1 MIHGFITASL
11 AIGQPTPPLGSA
23 QRPVDSPSQ
32 LFQAIAGKPFGVGS
46 LSIPIGTVEPG
57 RLPRVVV
64 SDSEGRIFYPTVDL
78 EPVQYLE
85 DGTIAGSTSP
95 GPPRPEREVGR
106 GGLVDRL
113 RNVIRQSQ
121 EIVDPPRVLRIQFL
135 FVGETPLQI
144 HLAGDYTLDTVV
156 VPESG
161 GGLTTTEPMALA
173 TGNDSTSIG
182 PNAPSNVFK
191 EPAASA
197 HDSGRRTVS
206 SGLHRALLERWWDG
220 YANEARR
227 QLEASDYPPG
237 IETYLCE
244 MLASRLD
251 LPPRE
256 LRSKREIVKA
266 QRDVPLSTLEL
277 LGGVESLRDDVMRAS
292 LSPRQLAGD
301 GASDV
306 RKSFGIEKGINAGG
320 NPWLAPSAQGL
331 GATVPLPPAP
341 LWTNPVVPMMSEKVP
356 IESIAS
362 HVPPECFYIRF
373 ERFANYLWFQQLT
386 EAQGRGISQMIM
398 LRGIDYQSDKRV
410 ERMLNTK
417 TTALAKLF
425 GDAVIQDIALIGL
438 DLYMQD
444 GPAMG
449 VLFESSS
456 PDLLMQSLDSERT
469 TTAAQQG
476 EQGVLLEDIELLGS
490 KVTFLSSPDNRIRS
504 FRARAGNYILITT
517 SKTLCKRFLEVD
529 QGSPSLASSPSFQY
543 ARLSMP
549 LQNEY
554 SLFAFFS
561 PQFFRS
567 LVSPQYTI
575 ELRRRFRAIAHL
587 QLAEMA
593 TLVDKHES
601 TAGVETSS
609 DTAIPR
615 NEPAK
620 SNSLDLPTLIAK
632 KLLPPWFIDATPESQ
647 PIYQMTQ
654 ATQPNGVNEKTRG
667 QKPAGHW
674 IDSLRG
680 ARGSFIPIPD
690 IDFVEC
696 APEEAA
702 SYVEQSSYY
711 ATHWQQTD
719 PLAVGIRRFA
729 HPTSGTMERLAIE
742 AYVAPFGRD
751 KYGWLSQVLAPPV
764 RTRIQLPADDVVNL
778 QIHMSGQSL
787 LGFAPVQDH
796 VLFSGVKDLI
806 PPPPNANLKLIETL
820 RTLQMTPAYVG
831 AWPRP
836 GYLDRLPFG
845 LGGGLADPYGFSRM
859 LIGAW
864 RWQGNGFSVLSF
876 DRSILENSIRTLQV
890 VPAIDPA
897 QARATIADLEN
908 SKLSTWINTYWYR
921 RGLQGSR
928 GNARL
933 LDTIQTQFQIP
944 AIESK
949 DVAERLIDGVVQCPL
964 GGVYAMTST
973 GRNDVGRND
982 VGKKEGANS
991 NAANALWSSSAWP
1004 VNPSSINTQ
1013 PNQPLA
1019 QPSRPYAA
1027 GIEMNPETAFP
1038 PAEYRAPWLGW
1049 FRGGQIHVTQ
1059 LSNQLILVGQVDLE
1073 KLSPVALSKSDAEPK
1088 KALPKMNFDLFSVP
1102 FNIFGGGKQNDAPEK
1117 NLEKKPDAPKT
1128 REF

>member
-1 MIHGFITASL
+1 M
-11 AIGQPTPPLGSA
+11 
-23 QRPVDSPSQ
+23 
-32 LFQAIAGKPFGVGS
+32 
-46 LSIPIGTVEPG
+46 SIPIGTVEAG
-57 RLPRVVV
+57 RIPRVLV
-64 SDSEGRIFYPTVDL
+64 SDNEGRIFYPAVDL

-85 DGTIAGSTSP
+85 DGTIVGSIS
-95 GPPRPEREVGR
+95 PRPMRAEREVGR

-121 EIVDPPRVLRIQFL
+121 EVIDPPRVLRIQFL
-135 FVGETPLQI
+135 FVGDAPLQI

-156 VPESG
+156 TP
-161 GGLTTTEPMALA
+161 EPMSSLV
-173 TGNDSTSIG
+173 
-182 PNAPSNVFK
+182 PNSNTNANPNS
-191 EPAASA
+191 PA
-197 HDSGRRTVS
+197 GI
-206 SGLHRALLERWWDG
+206 HRALLLRWWDG
-220 YANEARR
+220 YANQAQR

-256 LRSKREIVKA
+256 LRSNREVAKA

-292 LSPRQLAGD
+292 LRPTKSNLVGELAAGNESVAVDREMIAGRNPR
-301 GASDV
+301 
-306 RKSFGIEKGINAGG
+306 
-320 NPWLAPSAQGL
+320 LAPLAQGSQ
-331 GATVPLPPAP
+331 AMVPLPPPP
-341 LWTNPVVPMMSEKVP
+341 LWNDPIVPALPENVP
-356 IESIAS
+356 IESIAN

-417 TTALAKLF
+417 MTALAKLF
-425 GDAVIQDIALIGL
+425 GDAIIQDIALIGL

-456 PDLLMQSLDSERT
+456 PDLLMQSLDGDRT
-469 TTAAQQG
+469 ATASA
-476 EQGVLLEDIELLGS
+476 EKDRGVVLEDLEMLGS

-529 QGSPSLASSPSFQY
+529 QGSPSMASSPSFQY

-549 LQNEY
+549 QKNEY

-593 TLVDKHES
+593 SLVDQHE
-601 TAGVETSS
+601 TKAGVDTDSDPNVVRNKPAASSKTSS
-609 DTAIPR
+609 SKSSAINIP
-615 NEPAK
+615 
-620 SNSLDLPTLIAK
+620 SFIDK
-632 KLLPPWFIDATPESQ
+632 KLLPPWFLAATPESQ
-647 PIYQMTQ
+647 PIYQLDGPAAMQ
-654 ATQPNGVNEKTRG
+654 SDSKSNSGDQIPRG
-667 QKPAGHW
+667 RW

-690 IDFVEC
+690 IELLDC
-696 APEEAA
+696 SPEEAA

-711 ATHWQQTD
+711 VSHWQQTD
-719 PLAVGIRRFA
+719 PLAVGVRRFA
-729 HPTSGTMERLAIE
+729 HPTSSTMERLAIE

-764 RTRIQLPADDVVNL
+764 RTRIELPADDMVNL
-778 QIHMSGQSL
+778 QVHMSGQSL
-787 LGFAPVQDH
+787 FGFAPVQDH
-796 VLFSGVKDLI
+796 VLFSGVKDMI
-806 PPPPNANLKLIETL
+806 PPPPNAKLKLIETL
-820 RTLQMTPAYVG
+820 RTLQMTPGYLG
-831 AWPRP
+831 AWPLP
-836 GYLDRLPFG
+836 GYLDRLPLG
-845 LGGGLADPYGFSRM
+845 LGGGMPDPYGFSR
-859 LIGAW
+859 LLLGAW

-876 DRSILENSIRTLQV
+876 DRSILENSVPTLQA

-944 AIESK
+944 ATESK

-964 GGVYAMTST
+964 GGQYAMTST
-973 GRNDVGRND
+973 DKN
-982 VGKKEGANS
+982 K
-991 NAANALWSSSAWP
+991 AANAMWSSSAWP
-1004 VNPSSINTQ
+1004 VNPASVNASPRQQTL
-1013 PNQPLA
+1013 P
-1019 QPSRPYAA
+1019 PSRPYAA
-1027 GIEMNPETAFP
+1027 GLEMNPETAFP
-1038 PAEYRAPWLGW
+1038 PADYRAPWLGW

-1059 LSNQLILVGQVDLE
+1059 LSSQLILVGQVDLE
-1073 KLSPVALSKSDAEPK
+1073 KLPPVPLSKSEAGSQK
-1088 KALPKMNFDLFSVP
+1088 VLPPMNFDLFSVP
-1102 FNIFGGGKQNDAPEK
+1102 FNVFGGAKQNNAPEK
-1117 NLEKKPDAPKT
+1117 DAEKVIDKPKT

>member
-1 MIHGFITASL
+1 MDYFRRQCKGIVVLQTLLFFHGFVWVGVWASL
-11 AIGQPTPPLGSA
+11 AIGQQVPTSGQTQQTVNPPA
-23 QRPVDSPSQ
+23 R
-32 LFQAIAGKPFGVGS
+32 LFKAVAGKPFGVAS
-46 LSIPIGTVEPG
+46 MSIPIGTVEAG
-57 RLPRVVV
+57 RIPRVLV
-64 SDSEGRIFYPTVDL
+64 SDSEGRIFYPAVDL

-85 DGTIAGSTSP
+85 DGTIVGSIS
-95 GPPRPEREVGR
+95 PRPMRAEREVGR

-121 EIVDPPRVLRIQFL
+121 EVIDPPRVLRIQFL
-135 FVGETPLQI
+135 FVGDAPLQI

-156 VPESG
+156 IPEP
-161 GGLTTTEPMALA
+161 TATA
-173 TGNDSTSIG
+173 TGGSVGKLSE
-182 PNAPSNVFK
+182 SS
-191 EPAASA
+191 PAASA
-197 HDSGRRTVS
+197 IGSGQGVASGR
-206 SGLHRALLERWWDG
+206 GIHRVLLERWWDG
-220 YANEARR
+220 YANQAQR

-256 LRSKREIVKA
+256 LRSNREIAKA

-292 LSPRQLAGD
+292 LRPSKTAFVRERVAGNESVTVD
-301 GASDV
+301 REA
-306 RKSFGIEKGINAGG
+306 RNAGG
-320 NPWLAPSAQGL
+320 NPRQAPSAQRSQ
-331 GATVPLPPAP
+331 AMVPLPPPP
-341 LWTNPVVPMMSEKVP
+341 LWNEPVVPFLPNDVP

-425 GDAVIQDIALIGL
+425 GDAIIQDIALIGL

-456 PDLLMQSLDSERT
+456 PDLLMQSLDGERT
-469 TTAAQQG
+469 ATASA
-476 EQGVLLEDIELLGS
+476 EKDRGVALEEMEMLGS

-504 FRARAGNYILITT
+504 FRARAGNHILITT

-529 QGSPSLASSPSFQY
+529 QGSPSMASSPSFQY

-549 LQNEY
+549 LKNEY

-593 TLVDKHES
+593 SLVDQHE
-601 TAGVETSS
+601 TKAGIDFNSEPNVARSKPAASS
-609 DTAIPR
+609 SKSSAINIP
-615 NEPAK
+615 
-620 SNSLDLPTLIAK
+620 SFMDK
-632 KLLPPWFIDATPESQ
+632 KLLPPWFLAATPESQ
-647 PIYQMTQ
+647 PIYQFDGPASIQSDNQSNRDDQ
-654 ATQPNGVNEKTRG
+654 APRG
-667 QKPAGHW
+667 RW

-690 IDFVEC
+690 IELLDC
-696 APEEAA
+696 SPEEAA

-711 ATHWQQTD
+711 VSHWQQTD
-719 PLAVGIRRFA
+719 PLAVGVRRFA

-764 RTRIQLPADDVVNL
+764 RTRIELPADDMVNL
-778 QIHMSGQSL
+778 QVHMSGQSL
-787 LGFAPVQDH
+787 LGLAPVQDH
-796 VLFSGVKDLI
+796 VLFSGVKDMI
-806 PPPPNANLKLIETL
+806 PPPPNAKLKLIETL
-820 RTLQMTPAYVG
+820 RTLQMTPGYLG
-831 AWPRP
+831 AWPLP
-836 GYLDRLPFG
+836 GYLDRLPLG
-845 LGGGLADPYGFSRM
+845 LGGGMPDPYGFSR
-859 LIGAW
+859 LLLGAW

-876 DRSILENSIRTLQV
+876 DRGILERSVPTLQA
-890 VPAIDPA
+890 VPAKDPA

-944 AIESK
+944 ALESK

-964 GGVYAMTST
+964 GGQYAMTST
-973 GRNDVGRND
+973 DKN
-982 VGKKEGANS
+982 K
-991 NAANALWSSSAWP
+991 AANAMWSSSAWP
-1004 VNPSSINTQ
+1004 VNPASISPQ
-1013 PNQPLA
+1013 PIRQSLP
-1019 QPSRPYAA
+1019 PSRPYAA
-1027 GIEMNPETAFP
+1027 GLEMNPETAFP
-1038 PAEYRAPWLGW
+1038 PADYRAPWLGW

-1073 KLSPVALSKSDAEPK
+1073 KLPPVPLSKSEAGSQK
-1088 KALPKMNFDLFSVP
+1088 VLPPMNFDLFSVP
-1102 FNIFGGGKQNDAPEK
+1102 FNIFGGAKQSDAPEK
-1117 NLEKKPDAPKT
+1117 KSDKKSEELKAK
-1128 REF
+1128 EF